1 MKPCPCVLFLS
12 TSPWDRLLAMSLSL
26 STAERFFA
34 GFHDADPGIT
44 SRAFAALPAQMAGR
58 SFASSYHCLTA
69 VVPEGAAAVLDL
81 ACGDGW
87 LLSLLAARRQP
98 GLALAGVD
106 LSAGELDAAR
116 RRLGDAAALHHA
128 RAQALPLAGASADVV
143 LCHMALMLMD
153 DAPQVLAE
161 VRRVLRPGGI
171 FSAVVGGGSASPA
184 HQVFVSLL
192 REHRK
197 LPQFESLRLGD
208 RRLHSPE
215 GIAELFAAH
224 FEAPAIDEIAL
235 QWRCEPAG
243 LWSWFSDMYDLGWLN
258 PADAVSLRRRFL
270 EAVTTLCDADGQLEH
285 RVMLRRITARA
296 PLAKP

>member
-1 MKPCPCVLFLS
+1 
-12 TSPWDRLLAMSLSL
+12 MSLSL
-26 STAERFFA
+26 STAERFLA
-34 GFHDADPGIT
+34 GFHDADPGVT

-58 SFASSYHCLTA
+58 DFASSYACLAA
-69 VVPEGAAAVLDL
+69 VVPDGAATVLDL

-87 LLSLLAARRQP
+87 LLSLLAARGQG
-98 GLALAGVD
+98 GLALMGVD
-106 LSAGELDAAR
+106 LSAGELEAAR
-116 RRLGDAAALHHA
+116 RRLGTAAALHQA
-128 RAQALPLAGASADVV
+128 RAQALPLPDAGADIV

-153 DAPQVLAE
+153 GAPQVLAE
-161 VRRVLRPGGI
+161 VRRVLRPGGV
-171 FSAVVGGGSASPA
+171 FSAVVGGGSVSPA

-192 REHRK
+192 RQHRK

-208 RRLHSPE
+208 RRLQSPE
-215 GIAELFAAH
+215 GIAELFAAQ

-235 QWRCEPAG
+235 QWRCGPAG
-243 LWSWFSDMYDLGWLN
+243 LWSWFGKMYDPGWLD

-270 EAVTTLCDADGQLEH
+270 EAVTTLCDGDGQLEH